1 MNIKIVPT
9 AIKDLENV
17 IAAERHVDNCN
28 YIYQWTQEQHESALN
43 DNNQRHYVIIDE
55 NNDFCGYIILDDVAD
70 ASRSINF
77 RRFVVTKKGQGI
89 GKQAI
94 DIIKRMVF
102 TELKA
107 HRLWLDVFTD
117 NIPAYELYKKSG
129 FRTEG
134 TLVDSYLRQTGY
146 ASQHI
151 MAILSTEYKTSN

>member
-9 AIKDLENV
+9 TAKDLENV
-17 IAAERHVDNCN
+17 VAAERHVDNCN
-28 YIYQWTQEQHESALN
+28 YVYQWTQEQHAAALS
-43 DNNQRHYVIIDE
+43 DNNQRHYIIMDE
-55 NNDFCGYIILDDVAD
+55 NNDFCGYIILDDVINH
-70 ASRSINF
+70 SRSINF

-94 DIIKRMVF
+94 DIIKKMVF
-102 TELKA
+102 TELNA

-134 TLVDSYLRQTGY
+134 TLIDSYLRQTGY
-146 ASQHI
+146 ASQYI
-151 MAILSTEYKTSN
+151 MAILSTEYS